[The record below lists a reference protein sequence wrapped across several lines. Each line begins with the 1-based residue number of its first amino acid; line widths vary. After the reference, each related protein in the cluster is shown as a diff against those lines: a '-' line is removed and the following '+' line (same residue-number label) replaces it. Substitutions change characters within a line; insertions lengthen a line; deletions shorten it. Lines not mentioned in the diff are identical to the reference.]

1 MTTSIASLDSATP
14 GEGSFLYLGD
24 NELRTLKAV
33 IKDQFPTLTAAV
45 TVSPAEW
52 NALDGLE
59 PDWATQLAAKADTTH
74 NHDGEAIGIVTLGDG
89 SLATTQ
95 ATGDD
100 GTKVATTAFTKL
112 GIAAAGLS
120 SVWDEVVVVNAAS
133 ATTLSFTATS
143 VYDHYRMVSVGLQA
157 HGSQNLEM
165 LFGTRDTWFGSGDY
179 GWAVNYTPGTGSAS
193 SDSLHSSIELDAARG
208 IQAGPLALDM
218 HVYTVSTTRRMAT
231 WKMAGQSGS
240 VPTAFLGGGVCY
252 QGTANRWRIGFP
264 SGGGASLSGR
274 IAMLGRRK

>member
-1 MTTSIASLDSATP
+1 
-14 GEGSFLYLGD
+14 LGD
-24 NELRTLKAV
+24 SELRDLKSF
-33 IKDQFPTLTAAV
+33 IKATFPS
-45 TVSPAEW
+45 VSAPVSASAGEW

-59 PDWATQLAAKADTTH
+59 ADWATQLAAMADATH
-74 NHDGEAIGIVTLGDG
+74 THDGEAIGVVTLGDG

-100 GTKVATTAFTKL
+100 STKVATTAFAKL
-112 GIAAAGLS
+112 GIAGAGLS

-143 VYDHYRMVSVGLQA
+143 VYDHYRMVSVGLQT
-157 HGSQNLEM
+157 HGSRNLEM
-165 LFGTRDTWFGSGDY
+165 LFGTRDTWFGTGKY

-193 SDSLHSSIELDAARG
+193 SDSVDNAIELDATRNIG
-208 IQAGPLALDM
+208 AGPLALDM
-218 HVYTVSTTRRMAT
+218 HVYTVSTTRRMVT
-231 WKMAGQSGS
+231 WKMAGKSYG

-252 QGTANRWRIGFP
+252 QGGADRWRIGFP